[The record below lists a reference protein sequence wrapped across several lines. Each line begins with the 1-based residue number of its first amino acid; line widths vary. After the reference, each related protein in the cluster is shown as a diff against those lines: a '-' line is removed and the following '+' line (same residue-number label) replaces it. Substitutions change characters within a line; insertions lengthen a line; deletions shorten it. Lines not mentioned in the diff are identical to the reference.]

1 MTPISEA
8 IETVIKHID
17 QCESEELRKELD
29 LVLVKLIALLGKE
42 KEFLFRFGNNFTND
56 KEFIIKTIEQIDEPG
71 SLFSWVTD

>member
-17 QCESEELRKELD
+17 KCESEELRKELD

-42 KEFLFRFGNNFTND
+42 KEFLFPSHD
-56 KEFIIKTIEQIDEPG
+56 QEVH
-71 SLFSWVTD
+71 LFVLLS